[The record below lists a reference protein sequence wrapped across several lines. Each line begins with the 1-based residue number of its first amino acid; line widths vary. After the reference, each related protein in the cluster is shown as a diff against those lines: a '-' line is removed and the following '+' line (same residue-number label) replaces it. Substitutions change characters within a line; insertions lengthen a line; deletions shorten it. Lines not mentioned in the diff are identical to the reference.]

1 MTLSP
6 ITELTL
12 SNIFQAVLTEA
23 YDRLQKDH
31 AENDI
36 HLNIMTERQ
45 AKREADLRQNLQ
57 VRFQRFVQLI
67 NYMYTIFSSIYTST
81 QFSFDHPPGG
91 LVSTRNPRTG
101 SNRATR
107 KLCSPT
113 TARRDEEAAS
123 DYVNITNTF

>member
-12 SNIFQAVLTEA
+12 SNIFQAVLTDA

-67 NYMYTIFSSIYTST
+67 NYIYTIFSSMYTST
-81 QFSFDHPPGG
+81 QFSSDPPHPQEAWSQLEILGQD
-91 LVSTRNPRTG
+91 
-101 SNRATR
+101 
-107 KLCSPT
+107 PT
-113 TARRDEEAAS
+113 ALRESCAAQQQLEEMKKQLQ
-123 DYVNITNTF
+123 TM

>member
-12 SNIFQAVLTEA
+12 SNIFQAVLTDA

-57 VRFQRFVQLI
+57 VRYQ
-67 NYMYTIFSSIYTST
+67 S
-81 QFSFDHPPGG
+81 
-91 LVSTRNPRTG
+91 
-101 SNRATR
+101 
-107 KLCSPT
+107 
-113 TARRDEEAAS
+113 
-123 DYVNITNTF
+123 